1 MVDANVLSLI
11 LLPVVALALAFYL
24 LKIDD
29 NVGHLFMLLGVGLF
43 IIGLLPYIFGTPS
56 SIGGIMFI
64 LALGCIAWGLSL
76 RNKRFRIKSGRV
88 KN

>member
-1 MVDANVLSLI
+1 MVDANILALI
-11 LLPVVALALAFYL
+11 LIPVVALALAFYL

-43 IIGLLPYIFGTPS
+43 IIGLLPYVLGTPS
-56 SIGGIMFI
+56 SIGSILFL

-76 RNKRFRIKSGRV
+76 RNKRFRIRKWPS
-88 KN
+88 

>member
-1 MVDANVLSLI
+1 MVDANILALI
-11 LLPVVALALAFYL
+11 SIPVVALSLTFYL

-43 IIGLLPYIFGTPS
+43 IIGLLPYVFGTPS
-56 SIGGIMFI
+56 SIGSIMFL

-76 RNKRFRIKSGRV
+76 RNKRFRIRK
-88 KN
+88 